1 MSARSSDHA
10 AFSVEAMSDSSSVMC
25 MPKQAS
31 VMANGIDGEKPP
43 PGFTSVAS
51 ATGTPRSISMRAGAN
66 RPSFR

>member
-1 MSARSSDHA
+1 
-10 AFSVEAMSDSSSVMC
+10 

-43 PGFTSVAS
+43 PGLTSVAS
-51 ATGTPRSISMRAGAN
+51 ATGTPASISARAGAN